1 MKKLMLILLAILVF
15 TSCKEDKQN
24 DSTEAITVMSQEEKD
39 DIITLRGD
47 FIYDEIQN
55 AAVLY
60 TPNQVY
66 GVVVD
71 DNMKILNEKVSAFKK
86 AATDMIPVTVTAK
99 RMAKIDGEEGWP
111 FQLEIKK
118 IIKVEAPDP
127 NTNDIIKLE
136 N

>member
-1 MKKLMLILLAILVF
+1 MNKQILILLVTLAF
-15 TSCKEDKQN
+15 ASCKDDKQN
-24 DSTEAITVMSQEEKD
+24 NSTEATTVMSQEQKD

-55 AAVLY
+55 AAVIY

-71 DNMKILNEKVSAFKK
+71 DNMKTLNDRVSAFKEV
-86 AATDMIPVTVTAK
+86 ATDMIPVTVTAK
-99 RMAKIDGEEGWP
+99 RTAKPEGKEGWP
-111 FQLEIKK
+111 FQLEIKE
-118 IIKVEAPDP
+118 IIKVESPKPDI
-127 NTNDIIKLE
+127 NDVIKLE